1 METNSHL
8 ILNQGSKA
16 IQRKFK
22 ACLKMVM
29 VNLDSHMRKTIN
41 LDRSGWPDGSQQ
53 HHKPWRKERARKW
66 PQIKE

>member
-41 LDRSGWPDGSQQ
+41 LDPCLTLYRKVNLKLIIQPK
-53 HHKPWRKERARKW
+53 HKS
-66 PQIKE
+66 